1 MRKHTTEILRGMTG
15 DIPVENVNP
24 TDAEPNMSK
33 LRLIKEEELRKGGV
47 LGSGAFGT
55 VYKGNGRVRLF
66 EISNVLHFDVCVN
79 CK

>member
-15 DIPVENVNP
+15 DIPVESVSP

-55 VYKGNGRVRLF
+55 VYKGAFVRCDFIRL
-66 EISNVLHFDVCVN
+66 
-79 CK
+79 